1 MSKEQKRNFKE
12 VIRKVGIQ
20 AVGLLALGSV
30 AFFGAKEKAV
40 AQQPQIADT
49 PQAIV
54 QMLPAGVGIPN
65 QYIVSLRDA
74 TPEQI
79 QQFIAQYSI
88 HPDYTFETLHGF
100 AAELTEGQIKS
111 IQGDP
116 SVASIQQDGI
126 VQGYDEVIES
136 PAPWNRDMLDDAS
149 PLLLDGMYNAPA
161 SGEGTTI
168 VIVDSGVNPHDYFLR
183 PDGTNRLTARYTV
196 FDDGIEADC
205 HGHGTHVAGIAAKVA
220 TEADIVSWRVL
231 DCQNEGTGGGV
242 LRALGEIGR
251 SMVPTTTVVNL
262 SLGMTGTG
270 FNQAVEQ
277 LVEAG
282 FTVVA
287 AAGNDFNDVAKY
299 TPASAD
305 GVIAV
310 GGVAWYGDPNSLG
323 FYVNSNYGEEI
334 DLLAPAYRIVSASH
348 LNEHG
353 EATISGT
360 SMAAPVV
367 SGAAAQLIELHPG
380 INPAQVETYLKDT
393 SLHIVPFVPDNTTN
407 GLLQVNT
414 HGTGVEVDNALRE
427 TETLTYHTHIRSTEG
442 LQIETTFSDSVVVQN
457 GAVITDT
464 IPTTTTNGS
473 FYCNNEQTACIYV
486 SPPGELPKEDVSVTV
501 SQDRT
506 SGIEVHTRWNDLNGQ
521 PVEDQQNIVNFR
533 SPAFLPLITR

>member
-1 MSKEQKRNFKE
+1 MSKEFRE
-12 VIRKVGIQ
+12 VMRKVGSQ
-20 AVGLLALGSV
+20 AVGLLALGSI

-54 QMLPAGVGIPN
+54 QMLPAGVGIPDH
-65 QYIVSLRDA
+65 YIVSLRDA

-79 QQFIAQYSI
+79 QQFIAQYNI
-88 HPDYTFETLHGF
+88 HPDFTFETLQGF
-100 AAELTEGQIKS
+100 AAELNESQIKS

-126 VQGYDEVIES
+126 VQGYDEIVES
-136 PAPWNRDMLDDAS
+136 PAPINRDILDDAS
-149 PLLLDGMYNAPA
+149 PVLLDGEYSAPA

-168 VIVDSGVNPHDYFLR
+168 VIVDSGVNPHDYFLK
-183 PDGTNRLTARYTV
+183 PDGTSRLTARYTV
-196 FDDGIEADC
+196 FDDDVADC

-220 TEADIVSWRVL
+220 TDAEIVSWRVL
-231 DCQNEGTGGGV
+231 HCNNGGTGGGV
-242 LRALGEIGR
+242 LHALGEIDR
-251 SMVPTTTVVNL
+251 TMVPSTTVVNL
-262 SLGMTGTG
+262 SLGLMGRG
-270 FNQAVEQ
+270 FNAAVEQ

-287 AAGNDFNDVAKY
+287 AAGNDFNDVAQY

-310 GGVAWYGDPNSLG
+310 GGAAWYGGPNPLG

-334 DLLAPAYRIVSASH
+334 DLLAPAFRIVSASH

-353 EATISGT
+353 EATMSGT
-360 SMAAPVV
+360 SMAAPAV

-380 INPAQVETYLKDT
+380 ILPAQVEKYLTDT
-393 SLHIVPFVPDNTTN
+393 SLHIVPFVPENTTN

-414 HGTGVEVDNALRE
+414 QGTGVEIDNALRE
-427 TETLTYHTHIRSTEG
+427 TETLTYHTHISSTEG
-442 LQIETTFSDSVVVQN
+442 LQIETTFSESVVVES

-464 IPTTTTNGS
+464 VPTTTTNGT
-473 FYCNNEQTACIYV
+473 FFCNNEQTSCIYV
-486 SPPGELPKEDVSVTV
+486 SPPGELPTEDVSMTV
-501 SQDRT
+501 SQERT
-506 SGIEVHTRWNDLNGQ
+506 SGIQVDTTWSDLNRQ
-521 PVEDQQNIVNFR
+521 PLEEQMDIVNFR
-533 SPAFLPLITR
+533 SEVLLPLITR